1 MADAATKRVYVF
13 RENARV
19 VRNKQNDVQVS
30 RMRDGRVLEA
40 QPVCVPRVP
49 VCHTETSVFDVV
61 VSCERIFWHESE
73 AQRLVTKKVSPKL
86 PKRRCIKFEC
96 FMKA

>member
-40 QPVCVPRVP
+40 QPVCVPQVP
-49 VCHTETSVFDVV
+49 ACHTETSVFDVV
-61 VSCERIFWHESE
+61 VSCERISWHESE
-73 AQRLVTKKVSPKL
+73 AQRLVTKKV
-86 PKRRCIKFEC
+86 
-96 FMKA
+96 

>member
-49 VCHTETSVFDVV
+49 ACHTETSVFDVV

-73 AQRLVTKKVSPKL
+73 AQRLVTKK
-86 PKRRCIKFEC
+86 FEC
-96 FMKA
+96 HMKA

>member
-40 QPVCVPRVP
+40 QPVCVPHVSQHAIQKQVRVR
-49 VCHTETSVFDVV
+49 DVV
-61 VSCERIFWHESE
+61 VS
-73 AQRLVTKKVSPKL
+73 
-86 PKRRCIKFEC
+86 
-96 FMKA
+96 

>member
-1 MADAATKRVYVF
+1 MTTLTTSSRPCCSPSYGAKGKAVFNPQCAAMADAATKRVYVF

-49 VCHTETSVFDVV
+49 ACHTETSVF
-61 VSCERIFWHESE
+61 
-73 AQRLVTKKVSPKL
+73 ALL
-86 PKRRCIKFEC
+86 L
-96 FMKA
+96 

>member
-73 AQRLVTKKVSPKL
+73 AQRLVTKK
-86 PKRRCIKFEC
+86 FEC
-96 FMKA
+96 HMKA